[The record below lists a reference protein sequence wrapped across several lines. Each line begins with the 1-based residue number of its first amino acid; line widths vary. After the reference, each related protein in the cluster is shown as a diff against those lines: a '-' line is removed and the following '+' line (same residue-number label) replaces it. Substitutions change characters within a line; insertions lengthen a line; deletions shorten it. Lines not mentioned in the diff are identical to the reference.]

1 MIRIRPLG
9 GGKGCITMIAI
20 SILASIILTVV
31 VNLILMSGR

>member
-1 MIRIRPLG
+1 MMQMRPAG

-31 VNLILMSGR
+31 VNLLLMSGR